1 MLDASAVIEWLTQTS
16 AGQIIENRIYRNRE
30 SLHAPHLLDLEVV
43 QVLRRLARVGTISDQ
58 RAETAMQDLLKL
70 QIIRYPHFV
79 LLRRIWQYRH
89 NLSAYDA
96 AYVALAERLDA
107 VLITRD
113 RKLAA
118 GLVYHAKIEVF

>member
-1 MLDASAVIEWLTQTS
+1 
-16 AGQIIENRIYRNRE
+16 
-30 SLHAPHLLDLEVV
+30 
-43 QVLRRLARVGTISDQ
+43 LARAGTISDQ

-79 LLRRIWQYRH
+79 LLRRIWQYHH

-118 GLVYHAKIEVF
+118 GLGYHAKIEVF